1 MKKVLSGKRWEL
13 KVQNKSECF
22 ASLVGIQAKKVA
34 MAKNMMAIEVEKLRT
49 ARSFERIFCLS
60 L

>member
-1 MKKVLSGKRWEL
+1 
-13 KVQNKSECF
+13 VQNKYECF
-22 ASLVGIQAKKVA
+22 VSLVGIQAKKVA